1 MARGILSWWA
11 GAISSTDNLS
21 AMFQLPRPTEP
32 CAPCL
37 IMDMRGSPSSPSIEM
52 KLKRGALVP
61 WKGEVLQVDAVF
73 TEEEH
78 VRLRLRRD
86 DVYRP
91 ELDLIPLEAVVAELG
106 RIATFRPGDLVKLG
120 EPWYGIT
127 RRYWSTTKGCVLYDL
142 LEFGAKPGH
151 RMDEVRGVE
160 EIRLRH
166 VWPDQV
172 AGRTSEQAG
181 T

>member
-1 MARGILSWWA
+1 MAPGILNWWA
-11 GAISSTDNLS
+11 GGRRGIDTLL
-21 AMFQLPRPTEP
+21 AMFQLPRPTDP
-32 CAPCL
+32 CVPGL
-37 IMDMRGSPSSPSIEM
+37 IMGLRGSPSSPSIEM

-73 TEEEH
+73 TEGEH

-91 ELDLIPLEAVVAELG
+91 ELDLIPLEDVVAELG
-106 RIATFRPGDLVKLG
+106 RMAAFCPGDLVKLG

-142 LEFGAKPGH
+142 LEFGAKAGH

-160 EIRLRH
+160 ERRLRH

-172 AGRTSEQAG
+172 EGRSEQAG
-181 T
+181 S